1 MQSSFAPVNTSGL
14 NADLVS
20 EDFKQEKYSLPG
32 LETVCDAWQPSV
44 TRETCILAS
53 LLVLGKISNKK
64 ATWKPLDCFDW

>member
-20 EDFKQEKYSLPG
+20 EDFKQEKILTLPG

-44 TRETCILAS
+44 TRETFILAS
-53 LLVLGKISNKK
+53 LLVLGKNQ
-64 ATWKPLDCFDW
+64 

>member
-20 EDFKQEKYSLPG
+20 EDFKQEKYSG

-44 TRETCILAS
+44 TRETFILAS
-53 LLVLGKISNKK
+53 LLVLGKNQ
-64 ATWKPLDCFDW
+64 